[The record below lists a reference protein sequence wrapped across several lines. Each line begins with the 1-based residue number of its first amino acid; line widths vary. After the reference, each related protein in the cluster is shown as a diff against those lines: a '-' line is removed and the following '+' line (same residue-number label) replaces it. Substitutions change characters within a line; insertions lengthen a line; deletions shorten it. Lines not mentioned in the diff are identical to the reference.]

1 MATVAAPTIKCAV
14 RFPAG
19 PDWGEASLGDFTIG
33 VSGLG
38 DPAAT
43 YSDLSSLVREVRV
56 TRGKNR
62 ELEQFQSG
70 HSKVVFSNLNRE
82 LDPSYTSSSYYPNV
96 KPGRMIRLFAVYDSV
111 SYPIFKGTI
120 RSWEFG
126 YVPSGPNKGD
136 ATATALASDLLFDV
150 GNTEF
155 TDTPSAGLSG
165 QQVLSILDSI
175 NLTDRS
181 IDPGIHLMQSKAY
194 SRSPTLSTLHNIAY
208 SEGVD
213 TAAIFADRENS
224 LVFEDAAAL
233 DKKTNIGT
241 LGTAAL
247 PLTDISI
254 EYASDLIKNNIAYTS
269 EGLAQ
274 QVQSSTGSISD
285 YGLRSLT
292 KGGLLLQNNADT
304 SSLALLALDQFAE
317 AELRIR
323 EVKIRPRA
331 NNALM
336 ILSLSYELRQLCT
349 IQFSPPGSGTLSQD
363 HFIIGIAYSF
373 RAGGDFECT
382 LKLNSTTGKVGANFV
397 IGSAKLGT
405 AKLGF

>member
-1 MATVAAPTIKCAV
+1 MATVAAPTIKCEV

-70 HSKVVFSNLNRE
+70 HCKVVFSNLNRE

-224 LVFEDAAAL
+224 
-233 DKKTNIGT
+233 
-241 LGTAAL
+241 L